1 MRAIWS
7 GEIAFGLVAIPAKLY
22 SATKDLTPSF
32 SQLHKTCGSKINMVR
47 RCTKCAIDVPW
58 DDIGKGYEV
67 SKGQY
72 ALFTKEELAKL
83 EGDEGASGIDIAE
96 FIDVGSVDLAYFE
109 KSYWVGPAGKSSRGF
124 SLLKRTLEET
134 GKVALAKVKLRAR
147 TKLGVLRPKGKLF
160 SLDVMRYGDELV
172 APDDIDVPEQGKEP
186 NERELKLALDL
197 VAQLTATFDPD
208 RHPDQYRAAVTAAV
222 EQKVEANELKDGGIP
237 AAEESG
243 GAQVIDLAE
252 MLARSLRGM
261 TASNDEPK
269 PGPKKAPETPAP
281 AAEEAE
287 EKPAKKKRAGGAR
300 S

>member
-32 SQLHKTCGSKINMVR
+32 SQLHKTCGSRINMVR

-58 DDIGKGYEV
+58 EEVGKGYEV

-96 FIDVGSVDLAYFE
+96 FIDLSAIDIAFFE

-124 SLLKRTLEET
+124 MLLKRTLEET

-147 TKLGVLRPKGKLF
+147 TRLGVLRPKGKLF

-172 APDDIDVPEQGKEP
+172 MPDDIDVPDTSKEP

-197 VAQLTATFDPD
+197 VAQLAATFDPE
-208 RHPDQYRAAVTAAV
+208 RHPDQYRAAVSAAV
-222 EQKVEANELKDGGIP
+222 EQKVEANELKDGGAE
-237 AAEESG
+237 AAVEAQ

-252 MLARSLRGM
+252 MLARSLRTM
-261 TASNDEPK
+261 SASNDEPK
-269 PGPKKAPETPAP
+269 PGPKKAPQEEA
-281 AAEEAE
+281 AAEPVA
-287 EKPAKKKRAGGAR
+287 EKPAKKKRAAGTK
-300 S
+300 

>member
-22 SATKDLTPSF
+22 SATKDLTPQF
-32 SQLHKTCGSKINMVR
+32 ATLHKTCGSRINMVR
-47 RCTKCAIDVPW
+47 RCSKCAVDVPW
-58 DDIGKGYEV
+58 EEVGKGYEV

-96 FIDVGSVDLAYFE
+96 FVELSAIDISYFE

-124 SLLKRTLEET
+124 MLLKKTLEET

-147 TKLGVLRPKGKLF
+147 TRLGVLRPKGKLF

-172 APDDIDVPEQGKEP
+172 LPDEIDTPDTSKEP
-186 NERELKLALDL
+186 SERELKLAFDL
-197 VAQLTATFDPD
+197 VSQLAATFDPD

-222 EQKVEANELKDGGIP
+222 EQKVEANELKDGGGE
-237 AAEESG
+237 AAVEAQ

-252 MLARSLRGM
+252 MLARSLRTM
-261 TASNDEPK
+261 AANDEPK
-269 PGPKKAPETPAP
+269 PGPKKVDEPAAAAEAP
-281 AAEEAE
+281 A
-287 EKPAKKKRAGGAR
+287 EKPAKKKRAAGSKG
-300 S
+300 